1 MKKRNVSVRIYSN
14 IALMVIIALFSSC
27 KSSNQEE
34 VRVVTKVDKVS
45 INQNYQGNRA
55 PLQTAAFIKLPMGAV
70 RPQGWIKELLVRQGK
85 GLAGNLGEI
94 SAWLDK
100 RNNAWLGTGDK
111 WGWEEMPYWLRGYI
125 DMAYLLDDPEMKKE
139 ASVWLEAIFASQRE
153 DGWFGP
159 VVDNRHGGRDA
170 WSNMLILFAMQHY
183 YEYTNDQRVI
193 DLMTRYFRFQ
203 LTVPE
208 ETFLKSYVENSRGGD
223 NLYSILWLYNQT
235 GEEWLLD
242 VAEKVHRNTAN
253 WGIENTYPNWHNV
266 NIAECF
272 REPAVYYQ
280 LSGNDKDL
288 KATYDHYHLVRR
300 IFGQV
305 PGGMFGA
312 DENCRMGF
320 IDPRQAT
327 ETCGFAEQMTSDG
340 ILTCITGDVMWADNC
355 EDILFNSFPAAFM
368 PDMKSLRYF
377 TAPNMVVSDR
387 KDYSPGIQNKGTF
400 MMMNPF
406 SSRCCQ
412 HNHAHALPY
421 YIQNLVLA
429 SNDNGLLLNMY
440 NSCDVT
446 ALVADSVPVSL
457 KERTNYPFEE
467 TVHVEIE
474 LEQSVSF
481 PLYLRVPS
489 WCENASLK
497 INGKNVAVKALA
509 DSYLCVDRKWNNGDQ
524 VELLLPMNL
533 NIKRWPLNK
542 NSASV
547 YYGPISFS
555 LEIEEKYND
564 ANAPDN
570 SFWDSRWQ
578 PEADSIKWRAC
589 EIYPASSWN
598 YGLVLNEEHPIDGF
612 EVIKQGF
619 PEDNYPFTPQN
630 VPIRIRAKGKLIPS
644 WGVDQYGLC
653 DVLPDPSVPTT
664 EEIENLSLIPM
675 GAARLRISAF
685 PVVK

>member
-1 MKKRNVSVRIYSN
+1 MCMLKWRNKCYLVLASF
-14 IALMVIIALFSSC
+14 LFTFSAC
-27 KSSNQEE
+27 ENQ
-34 VRVVTKVDKVS
+34 VDVKVVTRPDMTS
-45 INQNYQGNRA
+45 QNDNYQGNRA
-55 PLQTAAFIKLPMGAV
+55 PLQPTAFIKLPMGAIQ
-70 RPQGWIKELLVRQGK
+70 PQGWIKEMLVRQGN
-85 GLAGNLGEI
+85 GLAGHLGEI

-100 RNNAWLGTGDK
+100 RENAWLGTGDK
-111 WGWEEMPYWLRGYI
+111 WGWEELPYWLRGYV
-125 DMAYLLDDPEMKKE
+125 DMAYLLSDAEMKEE

-159 VVDNRHGGRDA
+159 IVDNRHGGRDA

-183 YEYTNDQRVI
+183 YEYTKDKRVI
-193 DLMTRYFRFQ
+193 DLMTRYFRYQ
-203 LTVPE
+203 QNVSE

-235 GEEWLLD
+235 GEKWLLD
-242 VAEKVHRNTAN
+242 VAHKVHRNTAN
-253 WGIENTYPNWHNV
+253 WGSDNTYPNWHNV

-280 LSGNDKDL
+280 LSGESKDL
-288 KATYDHYHLVRR
+288 QATYDHYSLVRR

-387 KDYSPGIQNKGTF
+387 KNYSPGIQNKGTF

-421 YIQNLVLA
+421 YIQNMVMA
-429 SNDNGLLLNMY
+429 SNDNGLLINMY
-440 NSCDVT
+440 NSCDVN
-446 ALVADSVPVSL
+446 AMVAEGTPVVL
-457 KERTNYPFEE
+457 HEETNYPFEE
-467 TVHVEIE
+467 NIRISLEIKN
-474 LEQSVSF
+474 SVTF
-481 PLYLRVPS
+481 PLYLRIPG
-489 WCENASLK
+489 WCQNAMLK
-497 INGKNVAVKALA
+497 INNKKVAVKAEA
-509 DSYLCVDRKWNNGDQ
+509 GSYLCIHREWNNADQ
-524 VELLLPMNL
+524 IELILPMEL
-533 NIKRWPLNK
+533 SVKRWALNK
-542 NSASV
+542 NSATV

-555 LEIEEKYND
+555 LEIKEEYSD

-578 PEADSIKWRAC
+578 PEADSVKWRAC

-598 YGLVLNEEHPIDGF
+598 YGLPLDEKNPTTGF
-612 EVIKQGF
+612 TVERKAF
-619 PEDNYPFTPQN
+619 PVDNYPFTPEST
-630 VPIRIRAKGKLIPS
+630 PIRIQTRGKLIPS
-644 WGVDQYGLC
+644 WGLDQYGLC
-653 DVLPDPSVPTT
+653 DVLPEQNVETSSIAEP
-664 EEIENLSLIPM
+664 ISLIPM

>member
-1 MKKRNVSVRIYSN
+1 MICNVLNVRNIRNVAVM
-14 IALMVIIALFSSC
+14 ATMCLLCSC
-27 KSSNQEE
+27 DIHNEYD
-34 VRVVTKVDKVS
+34 VRVVSNTDKTYVNS
-45 INQNYQGNRA
+45 NYIGNRI
-55 PLQTAAFIKLPMGAV
+55 PLQPLSFIKLPLGAIK
-70 RPQGWIKELLVRQGK
+70 PQGWIKEMLIRQK
-85 GLAGNLGEI
+85 NGLAGNLGEI

-100 RNNAWLGTGDK
+100 RDNAWLGTGNK
-111 WGWEEMPYWLRGYI
+111 WGWEEMPYWLRGYV
-125 DMAYLLDDPEMKKE
+125 DMAYLLDDPQMIKE
-139 ASVWLEAIFASQRE
+139 ASVWLEAIFQSQRE

-170 WSNMLILFAMQHY
+170 WSNMLVLFALQHY
-183 YEYTNDQRVI
+183 YEYTSDPRVI
-193 DLMTRYFRFQ
+193 NLMTRYFKYQ
-203 LTVPE
+203 LEVPE

-223 NLYSILWLYNQT
+223 NLYNILWLYNQT

-242 VAEKVHRNTAN
+242 VAEKNHRNTAN
-253 WGIENTYPNWHNV
+253 WGITNTYPNWHNV

-272 REPAVYYQ
+272 REPALYYQ
-280 LSGNDKDL
+280 LSGNKKDL
-288 KATYDHYHLVRR
+288 DATYEHFHLVRR

-340 ILTCITGDVMWADNC
+340 ILTRITGDILWADNC

-412 HNHAHALPY
+412 HNHAHAIPY
-421 YIQNLVLA
+421 YIQNLVFA
-429 SNDNGLLLNMY
+429 SNDNGLMLNMY
-440 NSCDVT
+440 NSCDVN
-446 ALVADSVPVSL
+446 ALVADGTPVSI

-467 TVHVEIE
+467 KICVEIGVE
-474 LEQSVSF
+474 KDVVF
-481 PLYLRVPS
+481 PLYLRIPS
-489 WCENASLK
+489 WCDGAELS
-497 INGKNVAVKALA
+497 INGIKVSVKPE
-509 DSYLCVDRKWNNGDQ
+509 SGKYVCINRKWMNGDQ

-533 NIKRWPLNK
+533 SVKRWPLNK
-542 NSASV
+542 NSATI
-547 YYGPISFS
+547 YYGPLSFS
-555 LEIEEKYND
+555 LEINEKYND
-564 ANAPDN
+564 ANGPDN
-570 SFWDSRWQ
+570 SFIDSRWQ
-578 PEADSIKWRAC
+578 PEADSLKWRAY
-589 EIYPASSWN
+589 EIYPDSPWN
-598 YGLVLNEEHPIDGF
+598 YGLLLDDWNPVGDF
-612 EVIKQGF
+612 EVMKSEF
-619 PEDNYPFTPQN
+619 PVDNYPFTPQN

-653 DVLPDPSVPTT
+653 DVLPEPSASVS
-664 EEIENLSLIPM
+664 ERVDYISLIPM